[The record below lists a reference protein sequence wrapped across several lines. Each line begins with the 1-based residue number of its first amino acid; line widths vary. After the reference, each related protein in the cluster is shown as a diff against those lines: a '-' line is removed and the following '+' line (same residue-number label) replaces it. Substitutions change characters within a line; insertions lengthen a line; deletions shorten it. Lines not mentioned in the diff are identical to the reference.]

1 MFKELKIKE
10 KEDLNNA
17 IKLNE
22 DLEKEVKKYDFQLK
36 LVISE
41 IKKLK
46 DDIRLKST
54 ETNELIEKIKEDIK
68 TSTINVHNLSDKY
81 DKIKDELEYNLNQ
94 TEAQAKLTIEKI
106 ELAKISLNSLNRDLK
121 KKKIIY
127 KMELN

>member
-68 TSTINVHNLSDKY
+68 N
-81 DKIKDELEYNLNQ
+81 
-94 TEAQAKLTIEKI
+94 
-106 ELAKISLNSLNRDLK
+106 
-121 KKKIIY
+121 
-127 KMELN
+127 